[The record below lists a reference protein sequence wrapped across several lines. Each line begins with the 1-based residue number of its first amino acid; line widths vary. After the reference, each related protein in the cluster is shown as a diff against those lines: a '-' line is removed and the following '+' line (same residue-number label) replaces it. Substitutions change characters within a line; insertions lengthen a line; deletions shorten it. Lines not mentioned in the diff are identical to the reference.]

1 MLALQPE
8 AARHPPCSFPICTV
22 LTRISANCD
31 QKSQLKV
38 PVHKFAILPSR
49 YRGMKQGLRAQ
60 LCSAASS
67 SSKTCCCNRGCA
79 RPDLSGIRCCAIFG
93 FTMPCEKVNPCFGL
107 PQPKKRSFVLCA
119 G

>member
-8 AARHPPCSFPICTV
+8 AARHPLALSRSAPV

-38 PVHKFAILPSR
+38 PATNSQFTHLVQ
-49 YRGMKQGLRAQ
+49 GMKQVLRVQ
-60 LCSAASS
+60 QYPVASS
-67 SSKTCCCNRGCA
+67 SSRTCCCNRGSV
-79 RPDLSGIRCCAIFG
+79 RPDLSRIRYCAILG

-107 PQPKKRSFVLCA
+107 PQPKKRSFVPCA

>member
-8 AARHPPCSFPICTV
+8 AARHPLALSRSAPV

-38 PVHKFAILPSR
+38 PVHKFAVLPS
-49 YRGMKQGLRAQ
+49 YTGNE
-60 LCSAASS
+60 ASS
-67 SSKTCCCNRGCA
+67 ARTAVLGRRSSSRTCCCNRGCV
-79 RPDLSGIRCCAIFG
+79 RPDLPGIRCCVILG
-93 FTMPCEKVNPCFGL
+93 FAMPCEKVNPCFGV

>member
-38 PVHKFAILPSR
+38 PATNSQFSHLVQ
-49 YRGMKQGLRAQ
+49 GMKQVLRVQQYCVAVLLRGLVVVIVAACDRT
-60 LCSAASS
+60 CPESAAPFLDSP
-67 SSKTCCCNRGCA
+67 CLA
-79 RPDLSGIRCCAIFG
+79 RR
-93 FTMPCEKVNPCFGL
+93 
-107 PQPKKRSFVLCA
+107 
-119 G
+119 